1 MTTPPQHN
9 PTNLKN
15 KRHPVDSFR
24 KEIDSID
31 TQILEL
37 LVKRISCAREIGKIK
52 SAAGDDIYVP
62 SREKTVFENLIKKN
76 AGKIDEQ
83 ALKSIFRE
91 IISASIS
98 AEKRLRVAYLGPKAT
113 FTNQAAIK
121 NFGSSV
127 AYSPMPS
134 IPDVFIAV
142 QANDADYGVIPIE
155 NSTEG
160 AVPHSIDMLAE
171 TSLMIVGQIYL
182 PIEHCLLS
190 RGSLETIRKVCSK
203 DQAIGQCR
211 GWLHRNLPNVQLE
224 SVDSTT
230 TAVRMAAENPEIA
243 AIASEVASPCYDVPI
258 LEHSIQDK
266 KDNQTRFLVI
276 GKKSDKPARGV
287 RYRTSIVVSINDR
300 PGALGEVISPFEKA
314 DINLLRIESRPTH
327 KKAWDYFFFIDF
339 EGHWEDEKVREVA
352 SYLKY
357 SLPMVKWLGS
367 YPM

>member
-1 MTTPPQHN
+1 MDTY
-9 PTNLKN
+9 
-15 KRHPVDSFR
+15 R

-37 LVKRISCAREIGKIK
+37 LAKRIACAKEIGRIK
-52 SAAGDDIYVP
+52 SGMGEDIYVP
-62 SREKTVFENLIKKN
+62 SREKLIFDALDKKN
-76 AGKIDEQ
+76 AGKISPTSLH
-83 ALKSIFRE
+83 AIYRE

-98 AEKRLRVAYLGPKAT
+98 AEKKLTVAYLGPKAT
-113 FTNQAAIK
+113 FTNQAALK

-127 AYSPMPS
+127 NYAPTPS
-134 IPDVFIAV
+134 IPDVFLAV
-142 QANDADYGVIPIE
+142 KAGDADYGVIPIE

-160 AVPHSIDMLAE
+160 AVLHSMDMLAE
-171 TSLMIVGQIYL
+171 TALTIVGQIYQ

-211 GWLHRNLPNVQLE
+211 GWLHRNLSNAHLE
-224 SVDSTT
+224 PVDSTA
-230 TAVRMAAENPEIA
+230 TAVKMAAENPEIA
-243 AIASEVASPCYDVPI
+243 AIASEVASSCYGVPI
-258 LEHSIQDK
+258 LEKSIQDL

-276 GKKSDKPARGV
+276 GTKPNKITAGV

-314 DINLLRIESRPTH
+314 GINLLRIESRPSH
-327 KKAWDYFFFIDF
+327 KKAWDYYFFIDF
-339 EGHWEDEKVREVA
+339 EGHWESDGVREVA

-357 SLPMVKWLGS
+357 SVPMLKWLGS